1 MSATKN
7 LSFCDT
13 TRRVARSVQSTNYAV
28 FTTILHDGVA
38 TSTAVPPLHLN
49 IFLPAFKFL
58 SASIASVDFADAKV
72 QAPPEVD
79 DRHYP
84 QLTKALMVLVGSLSL
99 VLFWTTVYWSA
110 RFGLWLLSLF
120 GSLRPHVTAVLV
132 VYLAVSFVRSFQ
144 PSQPLPHIPAVGQ
157 QSVRGGQSVDPSRV
171 GARPTAS
178 SGNDG
183 NGHAAF
189 TS

>member
-1 MSATKN
+1 MILKV
-7 LSFCDT
+7 SFN
-13 TRRVARSVQSTNYAV
+13 R
-28 FTTILHDGVA
+28 
-38 TSTAVPPLHLN
+38 
-49 IFLPAFKFL
+49 
-58 SASIASVDFADAKV
+58 ADAKV
-72 QAPPEVD
+72 QPPPEID

-84 QLTKALMVLVGSLSL
+84 RLTKALMLLVGSLSL

-132 VYLAVSFVRSFQ
+132 VYLAISFVRSFR
-144 PSQPLPHIPAVGQ
+144 PCQPLPHIPAVGQ
-157 QSVRGGQSVDPSRV
+157 QNARVGQSVDPSRV
-171 GARPTAS
+171 DARPTAS

-189 TS
+189 TT

>member
-1 MSATKN
+1 MY
-7 LSFCDT
+7 F
-13 TRRVARSVQSTNYAV
+13 
-28 FTTILHDGVA
+28 
-38 TSTAVPPLHLN
+38 
-49 IFLPAFKFL
+49 FL
-58 SASIASVDFADAKV
+58 SCLHSSTRVLPTASFDFADAKL
-72 QAPPEVD
+72 QAPPEID

-84 QLTKALMVLVGSLSL
+84 RLTKALMVLVGSLSL

-132 VYLAVSFVRSFQ
+132 VYLAVSFVRSFR

-157 QSVRGGQSVDPSRV
+157 QGEKGPQSVDASRV
-171 GARPTAS
+171 DPRPTAS
-178 SGNDG
+178 AGNDG
-183 NGHAAF
+183 DGHAAF